1 MTPEQEA
8 HRGDEAARLLE
19 NDLLKDA
26 LAAIEADVVKQ
37 WQECPARDQEGKEA
51 LWQLMKT
58 AQKFRRILI
67 GHIETGKLA
76 RENMKRH
83 EESRLA
89 RMGRALRRV

>member
-8 HRGDEAARLLE
+8 HRGDEAFRLLE

-26 LAAIEADVVKQ
+26 LNAIESEVVRQ
-37 WQECPARDQEGKEA
+37 WQECPARDKEGKEA

-58 AQKFRRILI
+58 AQKFRRILL

-76 RENMKRH
+76 RENLRRH
-83 EESRLA
+83 EASRL
-89 RMGRALRRV
+89 RSLLRRA

>member
-19 NDLLKDA
+19 NDLFKEA
-26 LAAIEADVVKQ
+26 LEAIEAEVVKQ
-37 WQECPARDQEGKEA
+37 WQDCPARDKEGKEA

-58 AQKFRRILI
+58 AQKFRRILV

-76 RENMKRH
+76 REN
-83 EESRLA
+83 
-89 RMGRALRRV
+89 LRRMEQSRIRTLLRRA

>member
-8 HRGDEAARLLE
+8 HRGQEAELLLN
-19 NDLLKDA
+19 NDLLREA
-26 LAAIEADVVKQ
+26 LAAIDAEVVKQ
-37 WQECPARDQEGKEA
+37 WQDCPARDRDGKEA

-76 RENMKRH
+76 RENLRRI
-83 EESRLA
+83 EESRMRRL
-89 RMGRALRRV
+89 LRRA

>member
-8 HRGDEAARLLE
+8 HRGQEAELLLN
-19 NDLLKDA
+19 NDLLREA
-26 LAAIEADVVKQ
+26 LAAIDAEVVKQ
-37 WQECPARDQEGKEA
+37 WQDCPARDRDGKEA

-76 RENMKRH
+76 RENLRRI
-83 EESRLA
+83 EESRIRRL
-89 RMGRALRRV
+89 LRRA

>member
-19 NDLLKDA
+19 HDLLKEA
-26 LAAIEADVVKQ
+26 LAAIDAEVVKQ
-37 WQECPARDQEGKEA
+37 WQDCPARDKEGKEV

-58 AQKFRRILI
+58 AQKFRRILV

-76 RENMKRH
+76 RENLRRL
-83 EESRLA
+83 EESRM
-89 RMGRALRRV
+89 RRILRRV

>member
-8 HRGDEAARLLE
+8 HRGQEAELLLN
-19 NDLLKDA
+19 NDLLCEA
-26 LAAIEADVVKQ
+26 LAAIDAEVVKQ
-37 WQECPARDQEGKEA
+37 WQDCPARDRDGKEA

-76 RENMKRH
+76 RENLRRI
-83 EESRLA
+83 EESRMRRL
-89 RMGRALRRV
+89 LRRA

>member
-8 HRGDEAARLLE
+8 HRGQEAELLLN
-19 NDLLKDA
+19 NDLLRDA
-26 LAAIEADVVKQ
+26 LAAIDAEVVKQ
-37 WQECPARDQEGKEA
+37 WQDCPARDRDGKEA

-76 RENMKRH
+76 RENLRRI
-83 EESRLA
+83 EESRMRRL
-89 RMGRALRRV
+89 LRRA

>member
-19 NDLLKDA
+19 NDLFKEA
-26 LAAIEADVVKQ
+26 LNAIEAEVVKQ
-37 WQECPARDQEGKEA
+37 WQDCPARDKEGKEA

-58 AQKFRRILI
+58 AQKFRRILV

-76 RENMKRH
+76 RENLRRM
-83 EESRLA
+83 EQSRL
-89 RMGRALRRV
+89 RTLLRRA

>member
-19 NDLLKDA
+19 NDLLREALDA
-26 LAAIEADVVKQ
+26 IDAEVVSQ
-37 WQECPARDQEGKEA
+37 WQECPARDKEGKEA

-58 AQKFRRILI
+58 AQKFRRILT

-76 RENMKRH
+76 RENLRRI
-83 EESRLA
+83 EESRIRRL
-89 RMGRALRRV
+89 LRRA